1 VHSFSIFCTPQRSF
15 VLRFHPCSPL

>member
-1 VHSFSIFCTPQRSF
+1 VHSFSISCTPQRSF

>member
-1 VHSFSIFCTPQRSF
+1 VHSFSKSCTPQRSF